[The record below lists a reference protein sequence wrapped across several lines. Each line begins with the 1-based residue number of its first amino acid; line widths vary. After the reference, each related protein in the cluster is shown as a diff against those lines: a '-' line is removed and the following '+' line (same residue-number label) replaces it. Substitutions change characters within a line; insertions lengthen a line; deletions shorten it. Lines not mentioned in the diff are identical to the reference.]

1 MILKKGAEAD
11 IYLEDFKD
19 IFGFDFFNEKV
30 IVKKR
35 VKKSYRIPEIDDSI
49 RGFRTVKE
57 AKIINKAKVS
67 GVNSPALYHV
77 DLGEKRI
84 IMEYVEGVRL
94 KEYFASKGLDR
105 EIAFEIGR
113 SIGLLHKAGIIHGD
127 ITTSNMILN
136 NGKIYFIDFGLSE
149 ESEEIEKQ
157 GIDIHL
163 LRQALES
170 THFDIS
176 EEVFKIVLEGYSKIL
191 GEEKKNELLQ
201 RIEQIEK
208 RGRYRKRD

>member
-11 IYLEDFKD
+11 LYLEDFKNV
-19 IFGFDFFNEKV
+19 FGFDFYKERVV
-30 IVKKR
+30 IKKR
-35 VKKSYRIPEIDDSI
+35 VKKNYRINELDDMI
-49 RGFRTVKE
+49 RGYRTVKE
-57 AKIINKAKVS
+57 AKIINKAKIN
-67 GVNSPALYHV
+67 GVYSPTLYLV
-77 DLGEKRI
+77 DLNEKSI
-84 IMEYVEGVRL
+84 VMEYIDGIRL
-94 KEYFASKGLDR
+94 KEHFSSNGLDR
-105 EIAFEIGR
+105 DIGR
-113 SIGLLHKAGIIHGD
+113 QIGESVGALHKGGIVHGD
-127 ITTSNMILN
+127 LTTSNMILY
-136 NGKIYFIDFGLSE
+136 NGKLYFIDFGLSE

-176 EEVFKIVLEGYSKIL
+176 DELFKVILEGYSNL
-191 GEEKKNELLQ
+191 VGQEKKEEVLQ

>member
-11 IYLEDFKD
+11 IYLEDFKK
-19 IFGFDFFNEKV
+19 IFGFDFFDEKV
-30 IVKKR
+30 IIKKR
-35 VKKSYRIPEIDDSI
+35 VKKSYRIQEIDENI
-49 RGFRTVKE
+49 RGFRTIKE
-57 AKIINKAKVS
+57 AKIINKAKLS
-67 GVNSPALYHV
+67 GVYSPALYYV
-77 DLGEKRI
+77 DLNDKKI
-84 IMEYVEGVRL
+84 VMEYVRGMRL
-94 KEYFASKGLDR
+94 KEYFSSKGLDR
-105 EIAFEIGR
+105 DIALKIGK
-113 SIGLLHKAGIIHGD
+113 SVGALHKVGIIHGD
-127 ITTSNMILN
+127 LTTSNMILN
-136 NGKIYFIDFGLSE
+136 EGNVYFIDFGLSE

-176 EEVFKIVLEGYSKIL
+176 EDLFKIILEGYSKIL

>member
-11 IYLEDFKD
+11 IYLEDFKN
-19 IFGFDFFNEKV
+19 IFGFDFFDEKV
-30 IVKKR
+30 IIKKR
-35 VKKSYRIPEIDDSI
+35 VKKSYRIQEIDENI
-49 RGFRTVKE
+49 RGFRTIKE
-57 AKIINKAKVS
+57 AKIINKAKLS
-67 GVNSPALYHV
+67 GVYSPALYYV
-77 DLGEKRI
+77 DLNDKKI
-84 IMEYVEGVRL
+84 VMEYVRGMRL
-94 KEYFASKGLDR
+94 KEYFSSKGFDR
-105 EIAFEIGR
+105 DIALKIGK
-113 SIGLLHKAGIIHGD
+113 SVGALHKGGIIHGD
-127 ITTSNMILN
+127 LTTSNMILN
-136 NGKIYFIDFGLSE
+136 EGNVYFIDFGLSE

-176 EEVFKIVLEGYSKIL
+176 EDLFKIILEGYSKIL

>member
-1 MILKKGAEAD
+1 LILKKGAEAD
-11 IYLEDFKD
+11 IYLEDFKK
-19 IFGFDFFNEKV
+19 IFGFDFFDEKV
-30 IVKKR
+30 IIKKR
-35 VKKSYRIPEIDDSI
+35 VKKSYRIQEIDENI
-49 RGFRTVKE
+49 RGFRTIKE
-57 AKIINKAKVS
+57 AKIINKAKLS
-67 GVNSPALYHV
+67 GVYSPALYYV
-77 DLGEKRI
+77 DLNDKKI
-84 IMEYVEGVRL
+84 VMEYVRGMRL
-94 KEYFASKGLDR
+94 KEYFSSKGFDR
-105 EIAFEIGR
+105 DIALKIGK
-113 SIGLLHKAGIIHGD
+113 SVGALHKVGIIHGD
-127 ITTSNMILN
+127 LTTSNMILN
-136 NGKIYFIDFGLSE
+136 EGNVYFIDFGLSE

-176 EEVFKIVLEGYSKIL
+176 EDLFKIILEGYSKIL

>member
-1 MILKKGAEAD
+1 LILKKGAEAD

>member
-11 IYLEDFKD
+11 LYLEDFKD
-19 IFGFDFFNEKV
+19 VFGFDFYDEKV
-30 IVKKR
+30 VTKKR
-35 VKKSYRIPEIDDSI
+35 VKKNYRIKEIDDMI

-57 AKIINKAKVS
+57 AKIINKAKLS
-67 GVNSPALYHV
+67 GVHSPALYLV
-77 DLGEKRI
+77 DLKEKSI
-84 IMEYVEGVRL
+84 VMEYIDGIRL
-94 KEYFASKGLDR
+94 KEYFSSKGLDK
-105 EIAFEIGR
+105 EIGFH
-113 SIGLLHKAGIIHGD
+113 IGKSVGYMHKAGIVHGD
-127 ITTSNMILN
+127 LTTSNMILS
-136 NGKIYFIDFGLSE
+136 NGKVYFIDFGLSE

-176 EEVFKIVLEGYSKIL
+176 EELFRAVLEGYSNVI
-191 GEEKKNELLQ
+191 GNEKKDEILQ

>member
-11 IYLEDFKD
+11 IYLEDFKK
-19 IFGFDFFNEKV
+19 IFGFDFFDEKV
-30 IVKKR
+30 IIKKR
-35 VKKSYRIPEIDDSI
+35 VKKSYRIQEIDENI
-49 RGFRTVKE
+49 RGFRTIKE
-57 AKIINKAKVS
+57 AKIINKAKLS
-67 GVNSPALYHV
+67 GVYSPALYYV
-77 DLGEKRI
+77 DLNDKKI
-84 IMEYVEGVRL
+84 VMEYVRGMRL
-94 KEYFASKGLDR
+94 KEYFSSKGFDR
-105 EIAFEIGR
+105 DIALKIGK
-113 SIGLLHKAGIIHGD
+113 SVGALHKVGIIHGD
-127 ITTSNMILN
+127 LTTSNMILN
-136 NGKIYFIDFGLSE
+136 EGNVYFIDFGLSE

-176 EEVFKIVLEGYSKIL
+176 EDLFKIILEGYSKIL